1 MEHITKEEILN
12 LPVTTNR
19 INVEWNHDGFFN
31 KYSIVSYRMTN
42 GKKNLSYEQLSNV
55 TSLSVTG
62 IWAKYEDRLPSYTK
76 FFVLTKKGEEN
87 NVLLALRKHDDIASS
102 FDNLLKYSD
111 DVQKRIVASLAINSL
126 GKKRIGKMMYNDGS
140 LLVCDD
146 QNFGVSKSRKE
157 LVCLKVEVNA
167 YMNISAQTMSFTNP
181 KDYKDLRRHSNCV
194 FLQSKEMDGTMWLGR
209 SIKPV
214 VINDEGSSMP
224 YKLEELYIAGKRF
237 KSTHNIV
244 PYWPWKKDR
253 YNHGKL
259 FVIWQIVESVN
270 DDFCGLVNIDF
281 TDNKVL
287 DYEEFHPEK
296 EMLSLLKEYFQ
307 GKKILIE
314 DPFNDSSSKKQ
325 IKSLTDAIQRNNKQ
339 IEFSSKGTVCDMII
353 RLCEPKDADKPLGLY
368 SQSLA
373 RMNRS
378 TKALQHVIH
387 TGEEKT
393 DKIIDAKG
401 IRILLE
407 LLVKDS
413 NIKRR
418 MPSKLSEKVKGW
430 HFFRW
435 KINKSN
441 VFGSSM
447 EVSNDN
453 IMTFKDYGFDMGLGE
468 DYSSFI
474 KQEVG
479 YNYPQK
485 IMGRHDYMAMS
496 KGDNTY
502 LILDTEEIP
511 ILDAKLIDDAYGKI
525 INGNDKSYSTEAMFK
540 RKKEGTNH
548 KFLRGYMGFHL
559 WKAEG
564 IDGEEA
570 YSYIVGKNSENIDT
584 KNNPK
589 IDKVPHARRIFIL
602 KKGNPDT
609 IKSEI
614 HEIKLMLMEGFGRW
628 DELMTYPFPFKFLQE
643 HLDNQC
649 EMTFSKHWSDI
660 TFNKS
665 LI

>member
-1 MEHITKEEILN
+1 MEHITREEILN

-19 INVEWNHDGFFN
+19 INIEWNRYDFFN

-42 GKKNLSYEQLSNV
+42 GKKNLSYEQLANV
-55 TSLSVTG
+55 ASLSVTG
-62 IWAKYEDRLPSYTK
+62 IWAKYEENLPSYTK

-87 NVLLALRKHDDIASS
+87 NVLLALREHDDIASS
-102 FDNLLKYSD
+102 CDSLQKYSD

-126 GKKRIGKMMYNDGS
+126 GKKRTGKMMYNNGS

-181 KDYKDLRRHSNCV
+181 KDDKELRRHSNCV

-209 SIKPV
+209 SIKPI
-214 VINDEGSSMP
+214 VIKGEGSIP
-224 YKLEELYIAGKRF
+224 YKLDELYISGKRF
-237 KSTHNIV
+237 KLSHNIV
-244 PYWPWKKDR
+244 PYWSWRKDR

-259 FVIWQIVESVN
+259 FVIWQIIESVN
-270 DDFCGLVNIDF
+270 NNFNGLVNIDF
-281 TDNKVL
+281 TDYDVL

-296 EMLSLLKEYFQ
+296 GILSLLKEYFQ

-314 DPFNDSSSKKQ
+314 DPFNDCSSKKQ
-325 IKSLTDAIQRNNKQ
+325 AKSLMEAILRSNKQ
-339 IEFSSKGTVCDMII
+339 IEFSSKGSVCDMVI
-353 RLCEPKDADKPLGLY
+353 RLCNPKEIDKPFGQY
-368 SQSLA
+368 SQSLD
-373 RMNRS
+373 RMSRS

-387 TGEEKT
+387 TGDEET
-393 DKIIDAKG
+393 DKIIDAKA
-401 IRILLE
+401 IRILIE

-413 NIKRR
+413 NIKRE
-418 MPSKLSEKVKGW
+418 MPSRLSAKIRDW

-435 KINKSN
+435 KINKNN

-447 EVSNDN
+447 KVSKDN
-453 IMTFKDYGFDMGLGE
+453 LMTFKDYGFDMGLGE
-468 DYSSFI
+468 DYYSFI
-474 KQEVG
+474 KQEIG
-479 YNYPQK
+479 YSNPQK
-485 IMGRHDYMAMS
+485 IMGKHDYMVMC

-502 LILDTEEIP
+502 LILNTEEIP

-525 INGNDKSYSTEAMFK
+525 ISGNDEIYSTIAMFK

-559 WKAEG
+559 WKSDG
-564 IDGEEA
+564 INGEEA

-609 IKSEI
+609 VKSEI
-614 HEIKLMLMEGFGRW
+614 NEIKQMLMEGFGRW

-660 TFNKS
+660 TFYKN

>member
-1 MEHITKEEILN
+1 MKHITREEILK

-19 INVEWNHDGFFN
+19 INVEWNHDDFFN

-42 GKKNLSYEQLSNV
+42 RNKNLSYEQLSNV
-55 TSLSVTG
+55 ASLSVTG
-62 IWAKYEDRLPSYTK
+62 IWAKYEESLPPYTK

-87 NVLLALRKHDDIASS
+87 NILLALREHDDIASS
-102 FDNLLKYSD
+102 FDNLQKYSD
-111 DVQKRIVASLAINSL
+111 EVQKRIVASLAINSL
-126 GKKRIGKMMYNDGS
+126 GKKRTGKMMYNNGS

-157 LVCLKVEVNA
+157 LVCLEVEVNA

-181 KDYKDLRRHSNCV
+181 KDDKDLRRHSNCV

-214 VINDEGSSMP
+214 VIKNEGSMP
-224 YKLEELYIAGKRF
+224 YKLDELYISGKRF
-237 KSTHNIV
+237 KATHNVV
-244 PYWPWKKDR
+244 PYWAWRKDR

-259 FVIWQIVESVN
+259 FVIWQIMESVN
-270 DDFCGLVNIDF
+270 NDFNGLVYIDF
-281 TDNKVL
+281 TDYAVL
-287 DYEEFHPEK
+287 DYEEFRPK
-296 EMLSLLKEYFQ
+296 KDILSLLKEYFQ

-314 DPFNDSSSKKQ
+314 NSFNDGSSKRQ
-325 IKSLTDAIQRNNKQ
+325 IKSLMDAIIKNNEQ
-339 IEFSSKGTVCDMII
+339 IAFSSKASACDMVI
-353 RLCEPKDADKPLGLY
+353 RLCEPKETNKPLGLY
-368 SQSLA
+368 SQSLD

-387 TGEEKT
+387 TGDEET
-393 DKIIDAKG
+393 DRISDAKA
-401 IRILLE
+401 IRILIE

-413 NIKRR
+413 NIKYK
-418 MPSKLSEKVKGW
+418 MPSQLSEKVQEW
-430 HFFRW
+430 HFYRW
-435 KINKSN
+435 KINKNN
-441 VFGSSM
+441 VFGASM
-447 EVSNDN
+447 TVSQDN
-453 IMTFKDYGFDMGLGE
+453 IITFKDYGFDMGLGE
-468 DYSSFI
+468 DYYSFI
-474 KQEVG
+474 KQEIG
-479 YNYPQK
+479 YNSPQK
-485 IMGRHDYMAMS
+485 IMGRHDYMALS

-502 LILDTEEIP
+502 LIVDTDEVP
-511 ILDAKLIDDAYGKI
+511 ILDAKLIDEAYGKI
-525 INGNDKSYSTEAMFK
+525 ITGNDNIYSTIAMFK

-559 WKAEG
+559 WKSDG
-564 IDGEEA
+564 INGEEA

-609 IKSEI
+609 VKSEI
-614 HEIKLMLMEGFGRW
+614 NEIKLMLMEGFGRW

>member
-1 MEHITKEEILN
+1 MEHITREEILN

-19 INVEWNHDGFFN
+19 INVEWNHENFFN

-55 TSLSVTG
+55 SSLSVTG
-62 IWAKYEDRLPSYTK
+62 IWAKYEEKLPSYTK
-76 FFVLTKKGEEN
+76 FFVLTKKGEET
-87 NVLLALRKHDDIASS
+87 NVLFALRKHDDIASS
-102 FDNLLKYSD
+102 FDTLQLYSD

-126 GKKRIGKMMYNDGS
+126 GKKRIGNVMYNNGS

-181 KDYKDLRRHSNCV
+181 KDDKELLRHSNCV

-214 VINDEGSSMP
+214 VIKGENP
-224 YKLEELYIAGKRF
+224 ITYKLDELYISGKRF
-237 KSTHNIV
+237 KSSHNLV
-244 PYWPWKKDR
+244 AYWPWKKDR

-259 FVIWQIVESVN
+259 FVIWQIIESVN
-270 DDFCGLVNIDF
+270 NDFKGLVNIDF
-281 TDNKVL
+281 TDYEVL
-287 DYEEFHPEK
+287 DYEEFRPKK

-307 GKKILIE
+307 GKKIFIE
-314 DPFNDSSSKKQ
+314 DSFNDASSKKQ
-325 IKSLTDAIQRNNKQ
+325 IKNLTDAILRNNEQ
-339 IEFSSKGTVCDMII
+339 IVFPLKASACDMVI
-353 RLCEPKDADKPLGLY
+353 RLCEPKETDKPLGLY
-368 SQSLA
+368 SQSLD

-387 TGEEKT
+387 TGDEET
-393 DKIIDAKG
+393 DKISDAKA
-401 IRILLE
+401 IRILIE
-407 LLVKDS
+407 LLIKDS
-413 NIKRR
+413 NIKCR
-418 MPSKLSEKVKGW
+418 MPSLLSEKIQGW
-430 HFFRW
+430 HFLRW
-435 KINKSN
+435 KINKNSI
-441 VFGSSM
+441 FGASM
-447 EVSNDN
+447 KVSQNN

-474 KQEVG
+474 KQEVE
-479 YNYPQK
+479 YNCPQK
-485 IMGRHDYMAMS
+485 IMGRHDYMALS

-502 LILDTEEIP
+502 LILDTDEIP
-511 ILDAKLIDDAYGKI
+511 ILDAKLIDEAYGKI
-525 INGNDKSYSTEAMFK
+525 MSGNDGSYDTIAMFK

-559 WKAEG
+559 WKSEG

-570 YSYIVGKNSENIDT
+570 YSYIAGWNSENINT
-584 KNNPK
+584 TNPK

-602 KKGNPDT
+602 KKGNPNAV
-609 IKSEI
+609 KSEI
-614 HEIKLMLMEGFGRW
+614 NEIKLMLMEGFGRW
-628 DELMTYPFPFKFLQE
+628 DELMTYPYPFKFLQE

-649 EMTFSKHWSDI
+649 EMTFNIHWNDI

>member
-1 MEHITKEEILN
+1 MNHITKEEILN

-19 INVEWNHDGFFN
+19 INVEWNPKDFFN
-31 KYSIVSYRMTN
+31 KYSIVSYKMTN
-42 GKKNLSYEQLSNV
+42 GKKQLSYEQLSNIK
-55 TSLSVTG
+55 SLSVTG
-62 IWAKYEDRLPSYTK
+62 IWAKYEGKQPPYTK
-76 FFVLTKKGEEN
+76 FFVLTKKGEET
-87 NVLLALRKHDDIASS
+87 NVLLALRDYDNIASS
-102 FDNLLKYSD
+102 IDNLQQYPD
-111 DVQKRIVASLAINSL
+111 DVQKRIVVSLAINSL

-167 YMNISAQTMSFTNP
+167 YMTISAQTVSFSTP
-181 KDYKDLRRHSNCV
+181 KDEKELRRHSNCV

-214 VINDEGSSMP
+214 VIKGENATS
-224 YKLEELYIAGKRF
+224 YKLDELYILKKRL
-237 KSTHNIV
+237 KSSRNIV

-259 FVIWQIVESVN
+259 FVIWQVIESVN
-270 DDFCGLVNIDF
+270 NDFNGLVNIDF
-281 TDNKVL
+281 TDYAVL

-296 EMLSLLKEYFQ
+296 GILSLLKEYFQ

-314 DPFNDSSSKKQ
+314 DPFNDHFSKKQ
-325 IKSLTDAIQRNNKQ
+325 AKSLMDAILKSNEQ
-339 IEFSSKGTVCDMII
+339 IEFASKSSVCDMVI
-353 RLCEPKDADKPLGLY
+353 RLCDPKEVDKPSGLY
-368 SQSLA
+368 SQSLD
-373 RMNRS
+373 RMSRS

-387 TGEEKT
+387 TGDEEM
-393 DKIIDAKG
+393 DKIIDAKA
-401 IRILLE
+401 IRLLIE
-407 LLVKDS
+407 LLVKDC
-413 NIKRR
+413 NIKCK
-418 MPSKLSEKVKGW
+418 MPSRLSTKVRGW

-435 KINKSN
+435 KINKNN

-447 EVSNDN
+447 KVSKDN
-453 IMTFKDYGFDMGLGE
+453 LMTFKDYGFDMGLGE
-468 DYSSFI
+468 DYASFI
-474 KQEVG
+474 RQEIG
-479 YNYPQK
+479 YSNPQI
-485 IMGRHDYMAMS
+485 IMGRHDYMAMC

-525 INGNDKSYSTEAMFK
+525 INGNDEIYSTIAMFK

-559 WKAEG
+559 WKSDG
-564 IDGEEA
+564 INGEEA

-609 IKSEI
+609 VKSEI
-614 HEIKLMLMEGFGRW
+614 NEIKLMLMEGFGRW